1 MQPLLDYLQRI
12 GVVAVVEPAAAS
24 SGRDVVIEQFTGY
37 LIGERGLAAST
48 IGNYRAVAGRFL
60 AGCRWES
67 GALVGVSSESVN
79 SFVLAEAT
87 GRSSGSL
94 NTVATGLRALLRFL
108 YLRHYISAPLV
119 DAVPV
124 APSWRDRGVV
134 RAVAADEVVR
144 MLAGCDR
151 RTGTGRRDFAILTV
165 LARLGLRRGEVAAL
179 SVDDINWHTGE
190 LVVTGKGNH
199 RELLPLPVDVGEAI
213 ADYCRDG
220 RRNGGCRTL
229 FLSSLAPWDGL
240 SPSGIGQVV
249 ARACQRAGLAVIG
262 AHRLRHTA
270 ATGMRAA
277 GAPLFEIGQA
287 LRHRHVASTAL
298 YARDDLG
305 CPARGRPPLAR
316 EWAMSRELRA
326 NVEEYLRIRRALGF
340 KLEDHGRLLS
350 AFIDHLERIGASTP
364 TVEAALQWATAP
376 QGVQPFRWKQRLS
389 VVRGFARYLHGL
401 DPAVPVPPSDLLV
414 YRRRRPTPYVMS
426 DTDITRLL
434 SAASQRPR
442 PLTAATYHTLF
453 GLMAV
458 TGMRVGEA
466 VGLDVDDVD
475 LDSGVIVIRETKHH
489 KARRIPV
496 QPTTV
501 AALRRYSQLR
511 QHLCPRPRVPCFFVS
526 SRAGRITTRRARA
539 MFARLVDHAG
549 LQPRAGARPRVHDL
563 RHSFAVA
570 TLLDW
575 YRDGA
580 DVTARM
586 PLLSAYLGHV
596 GPASTYWYLQATPE
610 LLAVAAQWLEQH
622 TGQRS

>member
-1 MQPLLDYLQRI
+1 M
-12 GVVAVVEPAAAS
+12 
-24 SGRDVVIEQFTGY
+24 VIEQFTGY

-48 IGNYRAVAGRFL
+48 IVNYRAVAGRFL

-79 SFVLAEAT
+79 SFVLGEAT
-87 GRSSGSL
+87 RRSSGSL

-108 YLRHYISAPLV
+108 HSRHYLSAPLV

-124 APSWRDRGVV
+124 APGWRDRGVV
-134 RAVAADEVVR
+134 RAVAADEVAR

-249 ARACQRAGLAVIG
+249 ARACDRAGLAVIG

-298 YARDDLG
+298 YARDDL
-305 CPARGRPPLAR
+305 
-316 EWAMSRELRA
+316 
-326 NVEEYLRIRRALGF
+326 
-340 KLEDHGRLLS
+340 
-350 AFIDHLERIGASTP
+350 
-364 TVEAALQWATAP
+364 
-376 QGVQPFRWKQRLS
+376 
-389 VVRGFARYLHGL
+389 
-401 DPAVPVPPSDLLV
+401 
-414 YRRRRPTPYVMS
+414 
-426 DTDITRLL
+426 
-434 SAASQRPR
+434 
-442 PLTAATYHTLF
+442 
-453 GLMAV
+453 
-458 TGMRVGEA
+458 
-466 VGLDVDDVD
+466 
-475 LDSGVIVIRETKHH
+475 
-489 KARRIPV
+489 
-496 QPTTV
+496 
-501 AALRRYSQLR
+501 AALR
-511 QHLCPRPRVPCFFVS
+511 VV
-526 SRAGRITTRRARA
+526 ARA
-539 MFARLVDHAG
+539 WPGGGR
-549 LQPRAGARPRVHDL
+549 
-563 RHSFAVA
+563 
-570 TLLDW
+570 
-575 YRDGA
+575 
-580 DVTARM
+580 
-586 PLLSAYLGHV
+586 
-596 GPASTYWYLQATPE
+596 
-610 LLAVAAQWLEQH
+610 
-622 TGQRS
+622 